1 MRIVIR
7 FISCLAAALVT
18 GVSALAADKPEYRLG
33 DRLPQKPA
41 ASAPAT
47 YKETPWDALVPAD
60 WNPAKEFAGMNLGA
74 FDDSDPRAVAAL
86 EKLRS
91 AWDNAPV
98 VPGLNGTRVRIAGF
112 MVPLE
117 GQQGM
122 VTEFLLVPYFGAC
135 IHTPPPPANQI
146 IHVVPARPYKSTQ
159 GMDAVWISGVLETT
173 RASTGMGN
181 AGYRMKAEVVT
192 PYKK

>member
-1 MRIVIR
+1 MTFVIR
-7 FISCLAAALVT
+7 FMSCLAAVLLT
-18 GVSALAADKPEYRLG
+18 GSWAFAAGQPEYRVG

-41 ASAPAT
+41 AGAPAN

-60 WNPAKEFAGMNLGA
+60 WNPAKEFGAVNLGNL
-74 FDDSDPRAVAAL
+74 DDSDPRAVAAL
-86 EKLRS
+86 EKLRQ

-98 VPGLNGTRVRIAGF
+98 VPALNGTRVRIAGF

-117 GQQGM
+117 GHQGL
-122 VTEFLLVPYFGAC
+122 VSEFLLVPYFGAC

-146 IHVVPARPYKSTQ
+146 IHVLPARPYKSEQ

-173 RASTGMGN
+173 RADTGMGN
-181 AGYRMKAEVVT
+181 AGYRMKAELVT
-192 PYKK
+192 PYKR